1 MDAVFEQAH
10 RHGWPDEALHREYFS
25 VPETPAR
32 PSHPFFLR
40 LTRSQRVLQVP
51 ADRPATEVLQAA
63 GIAIDVKCSDG
74 ICGVCAVA
82 CTSPGVDHRDH
93 VLSAKE
99 RETRIVLCC
108 SRTLHADAQIEID
121 L

>member
-1 MDAVFEQAH
+1 MDAVFEQA
-10 RHGWPDEALHREYFS
+10 RSRGWPDEALHREYFT

-32 PSHPFFLR
+32 PSQAFFLR

-51 ADRPATEVLQAA
+51 ADQQATEVLQAA

-74 ICGVCAVA
+74 LCGVCAVA
-82 CTSPGVDHRDH
+82 CTSPGVDQRDH

-108 SRTLHADAQIEID
+108 SRTLQADAEIAID